1 MLTRLGFDEDLPE
14 SKRHLNYA
22 HLTLQSKRIMNRLI
36 KYLTDHKTTA
46 EAFLKP
52 FVIQQI
58 VKSKV
63 KTDKV
68 DIIKDAHFF
77 NKLKEAGVVKKEK
90 PKKNLCKFLCIDEN
104 NYVNLLMLKKIIRA
118 LQDF

>member
-22 HLTLQSKRIMNRLI
+22 HLTLQSKRIMNRFI
-36 KYLTDHKTTA
+36 KYLRDHKTTA
-46 EAFLKP
+46 EAFLRP
-52 FVIQQI
+52 VTIQQI

-68 DIIKDAHFF
+68 DIIKDVQFF
-77 NKLKEAGVVKKEK
+77 NKLKEVGVVKKEK

-104 NYVNLLMLKKIIRA
+104 SYVNLLMVKKITRA
-118 LQDF
+118 IQDF